1 MKGFSHFSRIL
12 VCIFVLN
19 VLVNKLWYANFFP
32 CFTYSK
38 LYFASFTY
46 GKLHSLLTTVRDSWI
61 SRFYVTYLLVHPW
74 MLLNLDSSEN
84 VTKFHCAFVQFTCSL
99 AYWRYFVCM
108 AGVNFDFLK
117 GPWDLTLSSQS
128 HTWNVLSFHKQWCN
142 WHTDFLSMF
151 WYCNTKIAL
160 VQMDRMHFIWRFCYR
175 CCLFIISKH
184 QWRHKRYDLQ
194 QHRK

>member
-1 MKGFSHFSRIL
+1 MKGFSNFSRIL

-32 CFTYSK
+32 CFTYS
-38 LYFASFTY
+38 
-46 GKLHSLLTTVRDSWI
+46 KLHSLLTTVRDSWI

-84 VTKFHCAFVQFTCSL
+84 VTKFHCEFVQFTCTL
-99 AYWRYFVCM
+99 AYWRCFVFM

-117 GPWDLTLSSQS
+117 GPWDLNLSSQS
-128 HTWNVLSFHKQWCN
+128 LTCSVLSFHKQWCN
-142 WHTDFLSMF
+142 WHTDFLSMR
-151 WYCNTKIAL
+151 IAL
-160 VQMDRMHFIWRFCYR
+160 VQMDRMHFIWIYCYR
-175 CCLFIISKH
+175 CYLFIISKH